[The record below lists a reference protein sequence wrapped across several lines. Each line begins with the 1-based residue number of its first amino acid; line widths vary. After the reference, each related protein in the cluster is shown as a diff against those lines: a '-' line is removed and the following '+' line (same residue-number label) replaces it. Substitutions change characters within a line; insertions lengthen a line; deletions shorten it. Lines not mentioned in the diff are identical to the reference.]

1 MQVTILG
8 NSSGGPFHGR
18 NYTAQV
24 LRVENHYFLID
35 CGEGTQQQLFRHQ
48 VPYDRFRQI
57 FISHLHGDHVF
68 GLIGLLTSYCLK
80 RRTEKIQLFSPPG
93 LEELI
98 AHTARLCGITF
109 PYPLEFFEVDAAVS
123 QRVFENKHVE
133 VWTIPLH
140 HRGTPCSGWLFREKP
155 KPRNIRKDKI
165 AEFDIAY
172 PLIPG
177 IKAGADLSLPD
188 GRIIPNE
195 ALTLPPRP
203 PRSYAFCSDTAPS
216 DQVVAVVQGVDLLYH
231 EATFAQEHET
241 EAGISGHSTAV
252 QAASV
257 AEAAQAQKLLL
268 GHFSGRY
275 PDAEQHL
282 IEARSIFPETY
293 IASEGGV
300 FEVGGLE
307 G

>member
-8 NSSGGPFHGR
+8 NGSGGPFHGR

-35 CGEGTQQQLFRHQ
+35 CGEGTQQQLFRNK

-80 RRTEKIQLFSPPG
+80 KRTEKMQLFAPPG
-93 LEELI
+93 LQELVE
-98 AHTARLCGITF
+98 HTARLCGIVF
-109 PYPLEFFEVDAAVS
+109 PYPLEFVEVDAWVS
-123 QRVFENKHVE
+123 RMVFENKHTE
-133 VWTIPLH
+133 VWTIPLN
-140 HRGTPCSGWLFREKP
+140 HRGTPCSGWLFREKA

-165 AEFDIAY
+165 EAYNIAV

-177 IKAGADLSLPD
+177 IKAGADLSLLD
-188 GRIIPNE
+188 GSIVRNE
-195 ALTLPPRP
+195 ELTLPPRP

-216 DQVVAVVQGVDLLYH
+216 DAVVQVVRDVDLLYH
-231 EATFAQEHET
+231 EATFVQEHET
-241 EAGISGHSTAV
+241 EAKISGHSTTA
-252 QAASV
+252 QAA
-257 AEAAQAQKLLL
+257 AIARAANVRKLLI

-275 PDAEQHL
+275 SDVEQHL
-282 IEARSIFPETY
+282 IEARAIFPETY
-293 IASEGGV
+293 IAAEGAD
-300 FEVGGLE
+300 FEVG
-307 G
+307 